1 MTKKFATNLLQTLIN
16 IKMKN
21 QKKIFYAIILLKM

>member
-21 QKKIFYAIILLKM
+21 QKKIFYVMALLKM